1 MRVRVH
7 VCVRT
12 VKCAMFSCQVGQI
25 RYSCRRHNRWGIMDV
40 DTIEGASVCTHVL
53 VIRIDRVMNR
63 FFGGRMGAEENL
75 GGCQGDV
82 VVSAVDVGGEGQ
94 SENQCSDKRI

>member
-25 RYSCRRHNRWGIMDV
+25 RHSCRRHNRWGIMDV

-63 FFGGRMGAEENL
+63 FFGGRN
-75 GGCQGDV
+75 GGRGKFGR
-82 VVSAVDVGGEGQ
+82 VSGGM
-94 SENQCSDKRI
+94 